1 MSHNRIWCI
10 DPACLK
16 LKAEDDF
23 GTCLNLKSWK
33 WFLYVSINPSALL
46 NRNRIWISKYFK
58 LLLNSIKWCGL
69 NEEYPSHTKN
79 FEWVQRSL
87 KTDDDC
93 EDEFLSMYNVWVIH
107 WACIY
112 GMSTYYKYFSSMIL
126 YFWHNKFKLVV
137 PERLSQLKASMH
149 VKLMLDGNL
158 RGKKFIV

>member
-1 MSHNRIWCI
+1 M
-10 DPACLK
+10 
-16 LKAEDDF
+16 
-23 GTCLNLKSWK
+23 
-33 WFLYVSINPSALL
+33 
-46 NRNRIWISKYFK
+46 
-58 LLLNSIKWCGL
+58 KWCGL

-126 YFWHNKFKLVV
+126 YFWHDKFY
-137 PERLSQLKASMH
+137 
-149 VKLMLDGNL
+149 
-158 RGKKFIV
+158 